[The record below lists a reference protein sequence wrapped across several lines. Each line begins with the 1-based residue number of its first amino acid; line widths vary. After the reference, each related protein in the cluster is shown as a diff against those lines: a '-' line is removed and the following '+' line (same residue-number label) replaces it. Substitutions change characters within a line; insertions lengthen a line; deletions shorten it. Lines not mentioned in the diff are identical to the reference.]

1 MTDAPRWRR
10 YLRFWRSNVRAD
22 VDDEFAFHL
31 QERIDDLVA
40 RGMNPKA
47 ARSEALR
54 GFGDIEQ
61 LKGTCRTLAEEQET
75 TMKRSEMLGVVRQ
88 DATYALRV
96 MRASPSFTAAIVL
109 TLALGIGATTAIFS
123 VVNAVLLRP
132 LPYADADRLV
142 LVWGDMR
149 ARNVTD
155 FPFSPPNYQ
164 DL

>member
-75 TMKRSEMLGVVRQ
+75 TMKRSEMLGVVP
-88 DATYALRV
+88 ATW
-96 MRASPSFTAAIVL
+96 S
-109 TLALGIGATTAIFS
+109 
-123 VVNAVLLRP
+123 AVLGTLPAASDAGGGPDRRSAKSSSPRNRP
-132 LPYADADRLV
+132 RV
-142 LVWGDMR
+142 C
-149 ARNVTD
+149 
-155 FPFSPPNYQ
+155 Q
-164 DL
+164 